1 MSKIVRALLISAAA
15 TGAFAVA
22 LTLVRGR
29 AEQPAPATPP
39 DERAPDALMVD
50 ADRMPEAQ
58 RDALLDELA
67 AQL

>member
-1 MSKIVRALLISAAA
+1 MSKFVRALFISAAA
-15 TGAFAVA
+15 TGAFALA

-29 AEQPAPATPP
+29 AEAP
-39 DERAPDALMVD
+39 APDAASAEDLPESLQVD

-67 AQL
+67 AHL

>member
-15 TGAFAVA
+15 TGAFAVE
-22 LTLVRGR
+22 LTLVKSRS
-29 AEQPAPATPP
+29 EKPAPASE
-39 DERAPDALMVD
+39 ERAPESLQVD

-67 AQL
+67 AHL

>member
-22 LTLVRGR
+22 LTLVKGR
-29 AEQPAPATPP
+29 PEKPAPAS

>member
-22 LTLVRGR
+22 LTLVKGR
-29 AEQPAPATPP
+29 AGRPAPALAS

>member
-22 LTLVRGR
+22 LTLVKGR
-29 AEQPAPATPP
+29 AGRPAS